1 MRIAH
6 RISCVNLSRDNL
18 LGRQRAPVLNFVQSD
33 VALTLAS
40 VNLSPRQNPS
50 RAELFHHCSIYRGSI
65 VGMNKLAQ
73 LVGPTRLIERT
84 ERASGGP
91 IDFDLLKRKSW
102 PGIAAE
108 HVRIAGPAEYDFRLD
123 VTSNVLTL
131 LDLHRLDGETEIV
144 GGARLHKKNLRHR
157 LSFVPAAS
165 GVRGWSRIAKPATFT
180 ALYFD
185 PTLTEQHG
193 CGVAQIP
200 PLVEVEDNMLRTT
213 MLQFQAIL
221 NDPDLDRPGYAE
233 TLAMLVAFEISRLRS
248 QTAAEA
254 KPVSGLAAWQVRLVT
269 DHLEGH
275 IGDKTT
281 IADLA
286 ALLDLSRFHFIRAF
300 KKAVGIPP
308 HQYMLR
314 RRVERGRELLAD
326 RDLTITEIADRTGF
340 GGIAQFTRAFRQI
353 VGTTPTS
360 YRREVR

>member
-1 MRIAH
+1 
-6 RISCVNLSRDNL
+6 
-18 LGRQRAPVLNFVQSD
+18 
-33 VALTLAS
+33 
-40 VNLSPRQNPS
+40 
-50 RAELFHHCSIYRGSI
+50 
-65 VGMNKLAQ
+65 MNKLTQ

-84 ERASGGP
+84 ERGSGGP

-102 PGIAAE
+102 PGISAE
-108 HVRIAGPAEYDFRLD
+108 HVRIAGPADYEFHLD
-123 VTSNVLTL
+123 VSSNFLML
-131 LDLHRLDGETEIV
+131 LDLQRIDGETEV
-144 GGARLHKKNLRHR
+144 SDGTRSHKKNLRHR

-165 GVRGWSRIAKPATFT
+165 RVRGWSRIAKPASFT

-185 PTLTEQHG
+185 PALLDERG

-233 TLAMLVAFEISRLRS
+233 TLAMLVAFEIGRLAS
-248 QTAAEA
+248 QSTTAS
-254 KPVSGLAAWQVRLVT
+254 KPISGLAPWQVRLVT
-269 DHLEGH
+269 DHLESH

-286 ALLDLSRFHFIRAF
+286 SLLDLSRFHFIRAF
-300 KKAVGIPP
+300 KKAVGTPP

-326 RDLTITEIADRTGF
+326 RTMTITEIADRTGF

-353 VGTTPTS
+353 VGTTPTA
-360 YRREVR
+360 YRREVQQ